1 MVFTISN
8 NSIPRYLLYQ
18 IQGSQ
23 KNQWIE
29 SLFVVEGQT
38 EDFQIVIEATAGR
51 TRLSDIAIDDVALL
65 KGNECMNE
73 QFQSTTDSV
82 SEEDG

>member
-1 MVFTISN
+1 M
-8 NSIPRYLLYQ
+8 YQ

-29 SLFVVEGQT
+29 SLFVVEEQI

-51 TRLSDIAIDDVALL
+51 TRISDIAIDDVALL

-73 QFQSTTDSV
+73 QFQATTETV
-82 SEEDG
+82 TEEDG

>member
-1 MVFTISN
+1 M
-8 NSIPRYLLYQ
+8 YQ

-23 KNQWIE
+23 TNQWIE
-29 SLFVVEGQT
+29 SLFVVEEQT

-65 KGNECMNE
+65 KGQCMNE
-73 QFQSTTDSV
+73 QFQATTESV
-82 SEEDG
+82 TEEDG